1 MPSTVAHDCVE
12 YGLAV
17 GKTALTSVK
26 SKPGVIKWAVE
37 KVEGPAVSV
46 LKSKLGQTTL
56 KVADSVVTYA
66 DGAVDKAL
74 NTGVYKSTSRAVRTT
89 YSDKLVPAT
98 VAVKKTVSSTT
109 SAVTT
114 PIANAYTG
122 ALTYAD
128 KTVEYV
134 LPVGDADDKKLP
146 KSIVGISMKL
156 KRRSVKKALATRKM
170 VGASVA
176 YYAEQAKPSNVK
188 KNTVALYSKT
198 LASADKL
205 VDAYLPEK
213 DGMVAKS
220 PVMLVKKTF
229 KRGKTYTVA
238 TVKRV
243 ATAVKT
249 APGAFKKSCMQVYK
263 TVVDKAMK
271 LKTMKMKIKIL
282 SVADMKAKVTPLIE
296 TVSAKVT
303 PLIEAGSA
311 KGALYISAT
320 DKMLLKYQYTSAVRN
335 FAVSMYT
342 AKLAPVLNPLIAKY
356 VPTPKKAAAP
366 AKAIEPVMAPKP
378 VPVPV
383 LPVPVATDA
392 MAEMTEP
399 APEEPKK
406 KKKSKKQVLPDPDAE
421 MLAEEAPV
429 ETMTM

>member
-220 PVMLVKKTF
+220 PVMLVKKTL

-296 TVSAKVT
+296 
-303 PLIEAGSA
+303 AGSA

-320 DKMLLKYQYTSAVRN
+320 DKMLLKYKYTSAVRN

-342 AKLAPVLNPLIAKY
+342 AKLAPVLDPLIAKY

-383 LPVPVATDA
+383 PVLPVPVATDA

-399 APEEPKK
+399 ASEEPKK